1 MKFEH
6 LQGSIVAMVTPFRQD
21 GSVNFDML
29 TELLER
35 QIAAGTDGILT
46 LGTTGE
52 YSTMSHEEDAAVVE
66 HTIRVVDGR
75 VPVMVGSG
83 SNCTVT
89 QIEKSRLYQS
99 MGADALLLISPYY
112 NKANAEGMYRHFA
125 ETADA
130 VDIPCI
136 LYNVPGRTGCSIPV
150 SVVERLARHPN
161 IAGIKEASGDMS
173 YAMKIARCVGPDFA
187 LYSGNDDITVPI
199 LSIGGSG
206 VISVYANVM
215 PAMCR
220 QIVADWLDG
229 NHARA
234 LENHLRY
241 LQLMNDLF
249 LEVNP
254 IPVKAAMNMM
264 GLDVGPMRLPLCEM
278 GEGQRRHTPPDA
290 GGGGT
295 AVRIILIGR
304 GKMGTLIRETAAAA
318 GDEIEAVFGRD
329 DLGQLG
335 RLGRVADVVMDFS
348 RPEALPEVASYV
360 RRTGTP
366 LLSGTTGY
374 TEAEKGSLFA
384 LGSAAPVLWSAN
396 YSLGVAVLA
405 RALQVIAPVLGPDFD
420 IEITET
426 HHSQKADAPS
436 GTAKLLLEA
445 VDPQH
450 RLRPVYGREGNCGR
464 REKDEVGIHA
474 LRGGTVAG
482 THTVHFFGPDE
493 ELELTHRAASRQIF
507 VNGALH
513 IARLLPGRPKG
524 VYDLQKILFGA

>member
-1 MKFEH
+1 M
-6 LQGSIVAMVTPFRQD
+6 
-21 GSVNFDML
+21 
-29 TELLER
+29 
-35 QIAAGTDGILT
+35 
-46 LGTTGE
+46 
-52 YSTMSHEEDAAVVE
+52 
-66 HTIRVVDGR
+66 
-75 VPVMVGSG
+75 
-83 SNCTVT
+83 
-89 QIEKSRLYQS
+89 
-99 MGADALLLISPYY
+99 
-112 NKANAEGMYRHFA
+112 
-125 ETADA
+125 
-130 VDIPCI
+130 
-136 LYNVPGRTGCSIPV
+136 
-150 SVVERLARHPN
+150 
-161 IAGIKEASGDMS
+161 
-173 YAMKIARCVGPDFA
+173 
-187 LYSGNDDITVPI
+187 
-199 LSIGGSG
+199 
-206 VISVYANVM
+206 
-215 PAMCR
+215 
-220 QIVADWLDG
+220 
-229 NHARA
+229 
-234 LENHLRY
+234 
-241 LQLMNDLF
+241 
-249 LEVNP
+249 
-254 IPVKAAMNMM
+254 
-264 GLDVGPMRLPLCEM
+264 
-278 GEGQRRHTPPDA
+278 
-290 GGGGT
+290 
-295 AVRIILIGR
+295 RIILIGR

-420 IEITET
+420 IEITE
-426 HHSQKADAPS
+426 
-436 GTAKLLLEA
+436 
-445 VDPQH
+445 PQH

-524 VYDLQKILFGA
+524 VYDLQQILFGA